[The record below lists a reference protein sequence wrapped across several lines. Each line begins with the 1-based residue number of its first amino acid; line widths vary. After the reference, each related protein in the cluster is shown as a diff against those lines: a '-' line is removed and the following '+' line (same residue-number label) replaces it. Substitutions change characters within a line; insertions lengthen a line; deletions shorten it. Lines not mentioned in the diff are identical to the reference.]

1 LLLLTHTKRA
11 HTHTLCLSLH
21 TRTHRTCVLYYV
33 SAACKQITPG
43 RQQAAAADAA
53 DVAAQIAQRLTE
65 HAPHAMMQHAAP
77 THKESPY
84 VQLKIG

>member
-1 LLLLTHTKRA
+1 MQA
-11 HTHTLCLSLH
+11 
-21 TRTHRTCVLYYV
+21 V
-33 SAACKQITPG
+33 TPG

-65 HAPHAMMQHAAP
+65 HAPHAAMQHAAP
-77 THKESPY
+77 TNKESPY